1 MGNDIAQSFS
11 ISGKQRALGTMS
23 IFTKSKTTLKEM
35 QVMTFK
41 ILAVSTGWKYTEKEL
56 VEKIEFVM
64 TDSTSHNLGVIEE
77 VCAELQTDSVPD
89 SFLVCHVHP
98 MMMFQRNIK
107 AVWQE
112 IHDVFGANTIKECF
126 LTNADFCNESF
137 IYKAITCF

>member
-11 ISGKQRALGTMS
+11 IIGKQRALGTMS

-35 QVMTFK
+35 QGMTFK

-89 SFLVCHVHP
+89 SFSLSCSSYDD
-98 MMMFQRNIK
+98 IS
-107 AVWQE
+107 
-112 IHDVFGANTIKECF
+112 KEH
-126 LTNADFCNESF
+126 
-137 IYKAITCF
+137 